1 MSTVVLQSHRS
12 PLPRE
17 WLGHCIDSVKM
28 WCAENCYEYQFIG
41 DELFEDVPQSIMD
54 KTHGQLTIASD
65 LARLLR
71 LRELLKHHRRVVW
84 CDADFLIFNPKKF
97 VLPRSKF
104 ALGREVWIQHKD
116 GRENKLV
123 SHTKVHNAFLMF
135 ERDNVFLDF
144 YIDAATRLVDLN
156 TGTMS
161 PQYIGPKFLTGIHN
175 VAQCPVLETAGMLSP
190 LVVNAV
196 EKGSGPA
203 LELFRRRSPQ
213 PIAAAN
219 LCDSLCASGEL
230 SPATIERSIER
241 LLHSGEV

>member
-1 MSTVVLQSHRS
+1 M
-12 PLPRE
+12 
-17 WLGHCIDSVKM
+17 
-28 WCAENCYEYQFIG
+28 
-41 DELFEDVPQSIMD
+41 
-54 KTHGQLTIASD
+54 
-65 LARLLR
+65 
-71 LRELLKHHRRVVW
+71 
-84 CDADFLIFNPKKF
+84 
-97 VLPRSKF
+97 
-104 ALGREVWIQHKD
+104 
-116 GRENKLV
+116 

-190 LVVNAV
+190 LVINAV

-203 LELFRRRSPQ
+203 LELFRRRSPR